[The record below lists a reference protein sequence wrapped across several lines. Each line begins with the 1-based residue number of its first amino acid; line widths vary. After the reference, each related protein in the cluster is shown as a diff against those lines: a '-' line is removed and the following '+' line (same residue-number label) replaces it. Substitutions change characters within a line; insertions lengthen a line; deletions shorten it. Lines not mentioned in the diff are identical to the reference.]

1 MGESLNFFQ
10 VGAVNVAAAVN
21 QIDISFDLPIKDLV
35 FIKAVSIGAYYS
47 DVPGAF
53 HTAEAT
59 AQLITTGPI
68 PGMFQ
73 PRNPGTTGG
82 VLESTS
88 YPRFF
93 SGYQWNG
100 SIYVSGNNTYILRAR
115 LILPPGA
122 PAVNLWNFSALIGYD
137 KSNDQINL
145 PSQNRTTGWN
155 E

>member
-10 VGAVNVAAAVN
+10 VGAVNAAAGVN
-21 QIDISFDLPIKDLV
+21 QIDISFGLPIKDLV

-47 DVPGAF
+47 DAPGVF

-68 PGMFQ
+68 PGMFL
-73 PRNPGTTGG
+73 PSNPGTTSGG
-82 VLESTS
+82 LESS
-88 YPRFF
+88 LYPRWF

-100 SIYVSGNNTYILRAR
+100 SLFVSGNNTYILRAR
-115 LILPPGA
+115 LILPPNA
-122 PAVNLWNFSALIGYD
+122 PAINLWNFSALFGYS
-137 KSNDQINL
+137 KTNDQINL